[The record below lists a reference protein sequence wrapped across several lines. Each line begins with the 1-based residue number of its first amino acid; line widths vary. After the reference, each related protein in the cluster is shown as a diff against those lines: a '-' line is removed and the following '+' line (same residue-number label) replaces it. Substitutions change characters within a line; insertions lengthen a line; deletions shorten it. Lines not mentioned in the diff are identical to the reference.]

1 MQPPRTRTLTVVLTC
16 SLFAF
21 TASAQEG
28 QLAKIHSRGSA
39 KAQSSGAKLVVNPSR
54 DQIIPI
60 VYDGNGWTT
69 LFMIT
74 NLDNH
79 TIVVD
84 VEFSAKDGSN
94 LSLPVRGLGNTT
106 SVEVT
111 VPQNGNYSFVT
122 SGFAQQRTTGYA
134 YISSKN
140 GSDFFGGYA
149 IARNQVRN
157 LPDLELTVPFTPI
170 DENFF
175 TLAFDNTGGYSTS
188 AILINSSGSN
198 QANISVTVEDS
209 QGNVLVTDTILIDP
223 YGRYAFNLADFYPV
237 VNELIGNVYFSA
249 SGPQFVAGAGLR
261 VGPNQSTA
269 LIPTLS
275 LAR

>member
-1 MQPPRTRTLTVVLTC
+1 MQSPRTLAVVLTC

-21 TASAQEG
+21 TAAG
-28 QLAKIHSRGSA
+28 QGVQPGNGHSRGSA
-39 KAQSSGAKLVVNPSR
+39 KASSSGAKLVVNPSR

-94 LSLPVRGLGNTT
+94 LLLPVSGIGNTT
-106 SVEVT
+106 GVEVT

-134 YISSKN
+134 YVSSKN
-140 GSDFFGGYA
+140 GSDLFGGYA

-175 TLAFDNTGGYSTS
+175 TLAFDNLGGYSTS
-188 AILINSSGSN
+188 AILINSSATN
-198 QANISVTVEDS
+198 QANVFVTVEDS
-209 QGNVLVTDTILIDP
+209 EGNVLVTDTILIDP
-223 YGRYAFNLADFYPV
+223 YGRFAFNLADFYPV
-237 VNELIGNVYFSA
+237 VNQLIGNVYFSA
-249 SGPQFVAGAGLR
+249 TGTQFVAGAGLR
-261 VGPNQSTA
+261 VGPNQSTTV
-269 LIPTLS
+269 IPTLS